1 MTATAMNSATVST
14 TTMIS
19 SSPTA
24 AEVSR
29 PTRRVDAMTSTAC
42 RTIITTV
49 MTLAVIWL
57 SGIPSSGMSAVFASA
72 LSTATT
78 PITR

>member
-1 MTATAMNSATVST
+1 MNRATVST

-19 SSPTA
+19 SRPTA
-24 AEVSR
+24 AEVTR
-29 PTRRVDAMTSTAC
+29 PTRRVDAMTRTAC
-42 RTIITTV
+42 RIIATTV
-49 MTLAVIWL
+49 MTLAVVWS
-57 SGIPSSGMSAVFASA
+57 SGMPSRGMSAVFASA